1 MSFNYA
7 EGMKDI
13 LSEKVLFMIRIRYL
27 LSRTCITMRLLIYPG
42 LGPQCTREMHTFL
55 FWRPHWPESPAS
67 PGPQRYVS
75 NDPGDFKSNICDIY
89 FTQIA
94 SRLTRIVGCRLII
107 CPGGDDN
114 FSGWVARGRVWVA
127 TQFRMRRGGWYN
139 NETSWHLTPDVNAD
153 TILLHQ

>member
-1 MSFNYA
+1 MSFIHA
-7 EGMKDI
+7 EGEGHSQWKSPVYDKNSI
-13 LSEKVLFMIRIRYL
+13 FIIPNLHHDARFN
-27 LSRTCITMRLLIYPG
+27 LSR

-55 FWRPHWPESPAS
+55 FWRPHWPESPAR

-75 NDPGDFKSNICDIY
+75 NDPGDLKSNICDIY

-114 FSGWVARGRVWVA
+114 FSGRVARGRVWVA
-127 TQFRMRRGGWYN
+127 TQFRMRRGWYN

-153 TILLHQ
+153 TILLCQ